1 MSWLLVFALLL
12 ALPATAHKH
21 TWDDK
26 SKNTQCELINKE
38 LQRAVEYGTITQRE
52 AERFSIRCNNRTP

>member
-21 TWDDK
+21 KWEDK
-26 SKNTQCELINKE
+26 SKDIQCELINKE

-52 AERFSIRCNNRTP
+52 ADYFSTRCNNRTP

>member
-21 TWDDK
+21 RWENQ
-26 SKNTQCELINKE
+26 SKDTQCELINKE

-52 AERFSIRCNNRTP
+52 AEHFARRCYNRTP

>member
-21 TWDDK
+21 KWEDK
-26 SKNTQCELINKE
+26 SKDTQCELINKE
-38 LQRAVEYGTITQRE
+38 LQRAVKYGTITQRE
-52 AERFSIRCNNRTP
+52 ADYLAIRCNNRKP